1 MQNANIKHYI
11 YIWDDSNYNNR
22 REAEESGAVNKHEIV
37 VPDDIHGQEAIQRFI
52 TDAFNTYVWAV
63 KHAGKVLA
71 NDDRI
76 LGFELVKL
84 KPFPVSAE
92 LLEWNRYTVTA
103 YAETAVEAVALV
115 KRNGV
120 VTFKTDDVETGS
132 TEFNGEVGDD
142 HQRFERLDV

>member
-1 MQNANIKHYI
+1 MQNADIKHYI
-11 YIWDDSNYNNR
+11 YIWDNNNYNSR
-22 REAEESGAVNKHEIV
+22 REAEESGAVNKREIV
-37 VPDDIHGQEAIQRFI
+37 VPDNIHGQEVIHRFI
-52 TDAFNTYVWAV
+52 VDSFNAYVLAV
-63 KHAGKVLA
+63 KDAGKVLA
-71 NDDRI
+71 NDDQI

-115 KRNGV
+115 KKNGV
-120 VTFKTDDVETGS
+120 VTFKADDVETGS
-132 TEFNGEVGDD
+132 TDFNGEIGDD